1 MPAYEETQHNSAP
14 LGDMHKAHNWEYAN
28 ATARNAAT
36 GFVAGDVGKLARQTD
51 DNTLWMLTAT
61 TPTWAKQ
68 SARVAADLSDFD
80 TQVRAN
86 RLDQMAAPT
95 GSVAMNNQKITDL
108 ATPATGTDAATKQYV
123 DDNAGVVDV
132 LMQGQGGGGAFN
144 TTTKTALL
152 DNLHEG
158 SNVLAGGR
166 AVNERYTLDAYG
178 YFTTGA
184 ANSDITVEFA
194 ATNSQESFVG
204 TRAVTLPLN
213 QTDYTAGW
221 HLHVFGQA
229 ESLIGDAGGGISTIG
244 MYWFAELQLDG
255 ALPVI
260 IAFDDAKAF
269 DKDTTLTLQFS
280 VQWTTASEDNDFTML
295 NGVMTLDAT
304 TV

>member
-36 GFVAGDVGKLARQTD
+36 GFVAGDLKKLALQLD
-51 DNTLWMLTAT
+51 DSTLWVLTAT
-61 TPTWAKQ
+61 TPTWVKVGVIPNTAVEPG
-68 SARVAADLSDFD
+68 SYTNANITVGADG
-80 TQVRAN
+80 
-86 RLDQMAAPT
+86 RL
-95 GSVAMNNQKITDL
+95 
-108 ATPATGTDAATKQYV
+108 TDASSGAS
-123 DDNAGVVDV
+123 GGLDV

-166 AVNERYTLDAYG
+166 AVNERYALDAYG

-184 ANSDITVEFA
+184 ANSDITFEFA

-204 TRAVTLPLN
+204 TRTVTLPLN

-221 HLHVFGQA
+221 HLHLFGQA